1 MMKKDTSANFYQKCL
16 ILCSMILLNVLHIT
30 NQLINF
36 IFCRNIKL
44 LYCFFFSEEE
54 ENSTSAEG
62 KNAMHDSLSGLSQ
75 CIATIITFAQI
86 QIRRHPEISYPI
98 PMLRVD
104 PEGVVVLVY
113 DYPSDVLMI
122 SQHIGWSGYAFIAVW
137 LTLHYSLFPSN
148 ALSEL
153 SDYCCGYS
161 ATSHGISLGDPWY
174 LVSPR
179 VFSESSRRKLLFF
192 NPLSK
197 IFP

>member
-1 MMKKDTSANFYQKCL
+1 
-16 ILCSMILLNVLHIT
+16 
-30 NQLINF
+30 
-36 IFCRNIKL
+36 
-44 LYCFFFSEEE
+44 
-54 ENSTSAEG
+54 
-62 KNAMHDSLSGLSQ
+62 MHDSLSGLSQ

-122 SQHIGWSGYAFIAVW
+122 SQHIGWSCYAFIAVW

-153 SDYCCGYS
+153 SDS
-161 ATSHGISLGDPWY
+161 VEALLTDT
-174 LVSPR
+174 LVSGQLYLWTL
-179 VFSESSRRKLLFF
+179 FSIPLFDLF
-192 NPLSK
+192 PLFLMEIIPVSGQLH
-197 IFP
+197 

>member
-1 MMKKDTSANFYQKCL
+1 
-16 ILCSMILLNVLHIT
+16 MILLNVLHIT

-44 LYCFFFSEEE
+44 LYCFFFFSEEE
-54 ENSTSAEG
+54 ENSTSAYKDVSPGKSIVEG

-161 ATSHGISLGDPWY
+161 AMSHGISLGDPWY